1 MKNRARL
8 IVAIVIGVIVAGRAL
23 TSVRQP
29 GARDSGEDTTVDNL
43 EPGQYED
50 LESHVLELID
60 EIDATGIE
68 AARPDDLLSIE
79 LFELDP
85 ENEELGEIH

>member
-1 MKNRARL
+1 MKNK
-8 IVAIVIGVIVAGRAL
+8 AILVVVIIIGVIVAGRAL
-23 TSVRQP
+23 TPGKPP
-29 GARDSGEDTTVDNL
+29 GAKESGEETTINETEL
-43 EPGQYED
+43 GQYED

-68 AARPDDLLSIE
+68 AAWPDDVLSIE